1 MRDFTLTIFAGD
13 GFGPRFAA
21 GTNSWVEPAR
31 NRNKTLQ
38 CSCPATVSA
47 FTETRTG
54 PFSPSL
60 PTRFTCSCK
69 RKKFKLVETKR
80 VFLRSRPT
88 IESRSN
94 SCEMHQPLL
103 LSAGFDALLRRVHT
117 RWKVQHF
124 RGGPNGALKGARV
137 LKSQES
143 YDQRIDSFTSLRY
156 PYIKDSAT
164 PWKAWYDIWRTE
176 EKNIEKW

>member
-1 MRDFTLTIFAGD
+1 MKYLKKKKKIRFTLTIFAGD

-31 NRNKTLQ
+31 NRNNTLQ

-69 RKKFKLVETKR
+69 RKFVQYGWVGSE
-80 VFLRSRPT
+80 PG
-88 IESRSN
+88 
-94 SCEMHQPLL
+94 PLFYDPSAAS
-103 LSAGFDALLRRVHT
+103 LSDRAV
-117 RWKVQHF
+117 
-124 RGGPNGALKGARV
+124 KGATFSKGCARKV
-137 LKSQES
+137 ERSIRRRLLFPAKSVSNE
-143 YDQRIDSFTSLRY
+143 RG
-156 PYIKDSAT
+156 
-164 PWKAWYDIWRTE
+164 WG
-176 EKNIEKW
+176 

>member
-1 MRDFTLTIFAGD
+1 MTIFAGD

-31 NRNKTLQ
+31 NRNNTLQ

-69 RKKFKLVETKR
+69 SVEFVQYGWNGDEAGPFFQNR
-80 VFLRSRPT
+80 ARP
-88 IESRSN
+88 
-94 SCEMHQPLL
+94 PL
-103 LSAGFDALLRRVHT
+103 
-117 RWKVQHF
+117 
-124 RGGPNGALKGARV
+124 NGTADPHPLPCSPTELDRARPSPPRAVKGATFSNGCARKV
-137 LKSQES
+137 ERSI
-143 YDQRIDSFTSLRY
+143 RRRFARPLRG
-156 PYIKDSAT
+156 SAER
-164 PWKAWYDIWRTE
+164 KNDDDDGRT
-176 EKNIEKW
+176 IF